1 MIGYR
6 IHKPARE
13 PDSKKKKDEIEVPDP
28 LNKEDLICYNEIV
41 NEDKQMNLI
50 KQLGI
55 FFPVFLCNI
64 LKKEGLAFRNIGKYI
79 PNR

>member
-13 PDSKKKKDEIEVPDP
+13 PDSKKKDEIEVPDP

-41 NEDKQMNLI
+41 NEDKQMKLI
-50 KQLGI
+50 I
-55 FFPVFLCNI
+55 WEYFFQYFSVTS
-64 LKKEGLAFRNIGKYI
+64 
-79 PNR
+79 